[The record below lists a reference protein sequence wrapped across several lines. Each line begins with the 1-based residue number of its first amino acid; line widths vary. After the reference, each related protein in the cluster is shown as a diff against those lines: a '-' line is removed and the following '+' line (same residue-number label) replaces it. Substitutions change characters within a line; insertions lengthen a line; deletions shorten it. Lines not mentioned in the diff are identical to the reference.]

1 MARTSGYF
9 SGPRDCMTGR
19 STVFANTM
27 IALTAQLTRRRQAHA
42 QSIRGP

>member
-27 IALTAQLTRRRQAHA
+27 IALTAQLLDGDKRFAEPVRR
-42 QSIRGP
+42 P